1 MQRFGTLLVII
12 LLLCPVLV
20 LAQDAAELEVDHSVN
35 TDFVTP
41 HTDWATPYVQGKT
54 RALFFVR
61 GHGTAP
67 REVIEL
73 KQRFDLEPQMV
84 FWARIVDSTVEGWHG
99 AENGVRRMERL
110 LNQKWDAY
118 VFLGIQPEKLPV
130 ELQYKVIKAV
140 ADGAGLVLVGVDDK
154 RILKPKNLLKPLP
167 EALAAGDT
175 NSGPVGEPFAVKQ
188 GRGIKLPAQPTIE
201 YRPGWETDYDYWQQ
215 RLGRAL
221 LWAAGKEPKLS
232 LAVTP
237 KAASVARATL
247 PAPAVTVGW
256 QGANLANKLTAD
268 FTLRRADGWTQKLG
282 PAVLKSESSPGV
294 SVTIPQVPAGQYHVD
309 VVVRGTKG
317 VEDFGSAAF
326 TVAGPEVGAVTLER
340 GWGEIGDNLTGK
352 VALPAE
358 VAANQTL
365 VVSLR
370 DRQGRELVRQ
380 SHPVAREVPFT
391 FKLTE
396 WLPMLVTVRA
406 TLMEGDQELSSSWAF
421 ARMVKR
427 NRGQYN
433 FVMWDTP
440 GGSLAPYGEES
451 LARNGVTAHLTG
463 GKPAPWV
470 AAWNIAW
477 VPYTTRILAE
487 RDANGVTKPACW
499 WDEPLIQAHVDKIVQ
514 NSQAAREHGVF
525 VYSLGDEGDV
535 RGSCLSPYCLAAYRA
550 YLKQEYGDVAA
561 LNTSWGTTYGSFDEV
576 NLSTPTDNDEAEAF
590 RTGNFARWFDRQAFQ
605 SYSFCKLCE
614 RFRDGFRKI
623 DPQSICGFEGAGT
636 FKAADDLDGF
646 VRSNTF
652 WSPYPGT
659 ADEVV
664 RSIAPRDF
672 PRSNWMGYTK
682 DANTLLEKY
691 WRMITRGCDSVW
703 WWRWDCIGRFHGWL
717 SPSLDPYP
725 AVKDIIK
732 DTQIVREGLGDL
744 LLHAEMQDDGI
755 GIMFSQPSAYATKVQ
770 HSPSYGA
777 YENDHVAWHNAI
789 RDLGLNFRY
798 FTDRQLRLGEVDLS
812 KFKVIVLPLTQAM
825 SAQETEALRRYVE
838 GGGTLIADLR
848 PAIYDGHV
856 KPLAAGALD
865 DLFGVKRNTFVDA
878 AIVDATVKGELAGQ
892 KLETTLT
899 KVRVDTGLAANGA
912 KALGEASGTPLLLV
926 NKVGKGNA
934 ILLNVAMSSF
944 PPLAAPATPEAAAE
958 VVRAVLAVGGASPA
972 YQLTGAKGRLRNVEV
987 TRWRSGDTE
996 IVSFFRHAG
1005 EAEPAKIGLGKALQ
1019 AYDLKSRKD
1028 LGKVQSLSLGI
1039 TPYRAQFFVLS
1050 PQPLAPLAV
1059 SVDKAAVA
1067 PGTVV
1072 EAKLAPGLRTGAQ
1085 AARVQVKLPDGT
1097 MADWL
1102 DDVLVADGKAATI
1115 AIPVAFNDPKGTYT
1129 VVATEVATGKAT
1141 TATFAVK

>member
-1 MQRFGTLLVII
+1 MRRLAVLVAMVLVI
-12 LLLCPVLV
+12 CPALV
-20 LAQDAAELEVDHSVN
+20 WAQDMAELEVDHGVN
-35 TDFVTP
+35 SDFVTP
-41 HTDWATPYVQGKT
+41 HTAWAKPYVQGKT
-54 RALFFVR
+54 RVLFFLNGR
-61 GHGTAP
+61 GMVP

-84 FWARIVDSTVEGWHG
+84 FWARIVDSTVDHWHG

-130 ELQYKVIKAV
+130 EMQYKLIKAV

-154 RILKPKNLLKPLP
+154 RVLKDKNLLKPLP
-167 EALAAGDT
+167 AALAAGDA

-221 LWAAGKEPKLS
+221 LWAAGKEPKLN
-232 LAVTP
+232 LTVTP
-237 KAASVARATL
+237 AGASVARATL
-247 PAPAVTVGW
+247 PGAAVKVGW

-268 FTLRRADGWTQKLG
+268 VTLRRDDGWTQKLG

-294 SVTIPQVPAGQYHVD
+294 DVTVPQVPAGQYHVD

-326 TVAGPEVGAVTLER
+326 AVAGPEVGAVTLER

-352 VALPAE
+352 VALPND

-370 DRQGRELVRQ
+370 DREGRELVRQ
-380 SHPVAREVPFT
+380 SHPVAAEVPFS

-406 TLMEGDQELSSSWAF
+406 TLMEGEQELSSNWAF
-421 ARMVKR
+421 ARVVKR
-427 NRGQYN
+427 NRGQFN
-433 FVMWDTP
+433 FVMWDAP
-440 GGSLAPYGEES
+440 GGSLAPYGEEA
-451 LARNGVTAHLTG
+451 LARNGVTIQLTG
-463 GKPAPWV
+463 GKPVASA
-470 AAWNIAW
+470 AAWDIAW
-477 VPYTTRILAE
+477 IPYTTHIKAA
-487 RDANGVTKPACW
+487 RDADGITKPMCW
-499 WDEPLIQAHVDKIVQ
+499 WDEPMIQAHVDKIVEG
-514 NSQAAREHGVF
+514 ARPAREHGAF
-525 VYSLGDEGDV
+525 VYSLGDEIDV
-535 RGSCLSPYCLAAYRA
+535 RGSCLSPYCLAAYRT
-550 YLKQEYGDVAA
+550 YLKQEYGGIAA
-561 LNTSWGTTYGSFDEV
+561 LNASWGTNYGSFEDV
-576 NLSTPTDNDEAEAF
+576 QLTTPTDNDEAEAF
-590 RTGNFARWFDRQAFQ
+590 RAGNFPRWFDRQAFQ

-614 RFRDGFRKI
+614 RFGEGFKKM
-623 DPQSICGFEGAGT
+623 DPQARCGFEGAGT
-636 FKAADDLDGF
+636 FKAGDDLDGF

-659 ADEVV
+659 ADEIL

-672 PRSNWMGYTK
+672 PRANWMGYTK

-691 WRMITRGCDSVW
+691 WRMVTRGCDSVW

-717 SPSLDPYP
+717 SPTLDPYP
-725 AVKDIIK
+725 AVKDILN

-744 LLHAEMQDDGI
+744 LLHAEMQDDGV

-770 HSPSYGA
+770 TSPSYGA

-789 RDLGLNFRY
+789 RELGLNFRY

-812 KFKVIVLPLTQAM
+812 KFKVIVLPMTQAL
-825 SAQETEALRRYVE
+825 SATETEALRRYVE
-838 GGGTLIADLR
+838 GGGTLIADVR

-856 KPLAAGALD
+856 KPLSAGALD
-865 DLFGVKRNTFVDA
+865 DLFGVKREAFSDA
-878 AIVDATVKGELAGQ
+878 VIANCTVKGELAGL
-892 KLETTLT
+892 KLDASLE
-899 KVRVDTGLAANGA
+899 KMRVDTGLKADGA
-912 KALGEASGTPLLLV
+912 RALGEADGTPLVLF

-934 ILLNVAMSSF
+934 ILLNLAMASY

-958 VVRAVLAVGGASPA
+958 VVRAVLAVGGVSPA

-987 TRWRSGDTE
+987 TRWRNGDTE

-1005 EAEPAKIGLGKALQ
+1005 EGEQAKIGLGKTMQ
-1019 AYDLKSRKD
+1019 VYDLKSRKD

-1050 PQPLAPLAV
+1050 PRPVAPMAV
-1059 SVDKAAVA
+1059 SVDRAAVA
-1067 PGTVV
+1067 PGAVV
-1072 EAKLAPGLRTGAQ
+1072 EASLTPGLRNGAQ
-1085 AARVQVKLPDGT
+1085 AARVQVKLPDGK

-1115 AIPVAFNDPKGTYT
+1115 AIPVALNDPKGTYT